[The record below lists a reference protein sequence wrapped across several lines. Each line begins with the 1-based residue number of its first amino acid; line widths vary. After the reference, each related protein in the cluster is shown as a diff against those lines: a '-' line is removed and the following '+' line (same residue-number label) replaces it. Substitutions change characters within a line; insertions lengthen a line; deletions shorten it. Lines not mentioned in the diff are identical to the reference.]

1 VKNVINIIAKESR
14 ENLPSPLYSVKQLK
28 LKAYS
33 LPTRQI
39 HELVDTLLWI
49 CPLLEILFIEWQYEE
64 AIDNISFTF
73 TEKKEGNI
81 SFKVL
86 HMFIS

>member
-1 VKNVINIIAKESR
+1 
-14 ENLPSPLYSVKQLK
+14 
-28 LKAYS
+28 
-33 LPTRQI
+33 
-39 HELVDTLLWI
+39 LWI

-73 TEKKEGNI
+73 TEKKEDNI

-86 HMFIS
+86 HMFIF